1 MVTTTGGA
9 GMTQLIEFFHFLR
22 PWWLLG
28 LLHVAFLWWSIRPRS
43 QRTSDQH
50 AAFAPHLAKA
60 LEVGTTHARRFYP
73 IDLFAIVGAL
83 LCLAVAGPSW
93 NRIPNPLVA
102 ETAPLVVALKVTESM
117 ESPDLAPSRL
127 DRAKYKILDL
137 IESRAGARTAL
148 IAYAGSAHQVAPLT
162 EDPNILK
169 PLLSG
174 LTPKVM
180 PVEGADATDAL
191 ALALEVLDESETG
204 GAILFALDDLG
215 PADIAA
221 LNAEDSA
228 SRPPIVFLQ
237 VLPDGNDLPQLA
249 QITNS
254 STVQITPDDS
264 DIARIERQLRSLQQA
279 ALADDDRLQWQDR
292 AWWLAWPV
300 ALLVALWFRRGWTM
314 RWAAIILA
322 LGLTQAPS
330 AAHAGGWKDWFLTPD
345 QQGYLA
351 FEDKRFADAGEL
363 FEDPMWRG
371 YAKYRAG
378 QYEGAIEIFQR
389 LDSADAAFNQGLA
402 EIKNRQYRP
411 AVRSF
416 ETALTRQ
423 PDFPEAQ
430 HNLEVAKAIVDY
442 VETTREQSDTG
453 EEAGIGADDIVFDNE
468 AARGADTEIEATHE
482 DTAPQTADQWIDSIN
497 TGMEDFLRGRFLA
510 DNARA
515 AQ

>member
-1 MVTTTGGA
+1 
-9 GMTQLIEFFHFLR
+9 MTQFIEFFHLLR

-28 LLHVAFLWWSIRPRS
+28 LLPVAFLWWSIRPRK
-43 QRTSDQH
+43 QRTSNQH
-50 AAFAPHLAKA
+50 AALAPHLAKA
-60 LEVGTTHARRFYP
+60 LEVGNTHTRRFSP
-73 IDLFAIVGAL
+73 IDLFALAGVL

-93 NRIPNPLVA
+93 NRVPNPLVA

-117 ESPDLAPSRL
+117 EAPDLAPSRL

-169 PLLSG
+169 PLLTG
-174 LTPKVM
+174 LIPKVM
-180 PVEGADATDAL
+180 PVEGADAATAL
-191 ALALEVLDESETG
+191 ALALEILGKSETG
-204 GAILFALDDLG
+204 GAILFALDDLD
-215 PADIAA
+215 PADMVA
-221 LNAEDSA
+221 LNAEA
-228 SRPPIVFLQ
+228 VENRPPIVFLQ
-237 VLPDGNDLPQLA
+237 TVPDGNDLPQLA
-249 QITNS
+249 QIANS

-300 ALLVALWFRRGWTM
+300 ALFIALWFRRGWTM
-314 RWAAIILA
+314 RWAAVALA
-322 LGLTQAPS
+322 LILTQFPN
-330 AAHAGGWKDWFLTPD
+330 AARADGWKDWFLTPD

-351 FEDKRFADAGEL
+351 FKDNSFAEAGEL

-378 QYEGAIEIFQR
+378 QYEDAIEIFQR
-389 LDSADAAFNQGLA
+389 LDNADAAFNQGLA

-423 PDFPEAQ
+423 PDFPAAQ
-430 HNLEVAKAIVDY
+430 HNLEVAKAIVEY
-442 VETTREQSDTG
+442 VEATREQSDTG

-468 AARGADTEIEATHE
+468 AAKGAETEIEATQE
-482 DTAPQTADQWIDSIN
+482 DAAPQTAEQWIESID

-515 AQ
+515 EQ